1 MWVVGLRVKAGFS
14 LSDFSFDVQGV
25 RCQARGAPRVPR
37 VDPVPVVVGSK
48 MFKMY
53 AGSVQ
58 IFKVFQSPP
67 TIA

>member
-1 MWVVGLRVKAGFS
+1 MFRAL
-14 LSDFSFDVQGV
+14 D
-25 RCQARGAPRVPR
+25 ARLGGPPVVPR